1 MSDFSTNSELYVEI
15 IFSDKY
21 FLFAAAIDA
30 QRTATIR
37 PKASKRRGGLFK
49 NGGKAKYRGQTARR
63 RAEKLALAESSTLK
77 PLDSISVNQDK
88 VEAVKKVMKNLFED
102 KPKTEEEK
110 PVQTPEEIE
119 SIQEDSVEEVTNSES
134 EAIKVPPEVQLK
146 QAIEESSNED
156 YVYEE
161 EPEPKDYSSEY
172 MVNDAIEYPTL
183 IDEEPEEIDEQLED
197 ETTDDLEEEV
207 AGALNISYAYFM
219 IYRL

>member
-1 MSDFSTNSELYVEI
+1 MIKSL
-15 IFSDKY
+15 FSDNY

-63 RAEKLALAESSTLK
+63 RAEKLAAAESSTLK

-88 VEAVKKVMKNLFED
+88 IEAIKKIVEITEQQEKQEVVEI
-102 KPKTEEEK
+102 TEEN
-110 PVQTPEEIE
+110 
-119 SIQEDSVEEVTNSES
+119 IQEDSPEEVVKTEI
-134 EAIKVPPEVQLK
+134 EPEIQLK
-146 QAIEESSNED
+146 QAIEETPDED

-161 EPEPKDYSSEY
+161 EPETKDYSSEY

-183 IDEEPEEIDEQLED
+183 IDEEPEEIDESFEA
-197 ETTDDLEEEV
+197 ETTEDTEDEV
-207 AGALNISYAYFM
+207 AGAFNMSLI
-219 IYRL
+219 L

>member
-1 MSDFSTNSELYVEI
+1 MVKSLFL
-15 IFSDKY
+15 DKY

-63 RAEKLALAESSTLK
+63 RAEKLAAAESSTLK

-88 VEAVKKVMKNLFED
+88 IEAIKKIVEITEQQEKQEVVEI
-102 KPKTEEEK
+102 TEEN
-110 PVQTPEEIE
+110 
-119 SIQEDSVEEVTNSES
+119 IQEDTPKEVVKTEI
-134 EAIKVPPEVQLK
+134 EPEIQLK
-146 QAIEESSNED
+146 QAIEETSDED

-161 EPEPKDYSSEY
+161 EPETKDYSSEY

-183 IDEEPEEIDEQLED
+183 IDEEPEEIDESFEA
-197 ETTDDLEEEV
+197 ETTEDTEDEV
-207 AGALNISYAYFM
+207 AGAFNMS
-219 IYRL
+219 

>member
-1 MSDFSTNSELYVEI
+1 MVHIIWDIFNLYLFLVFLVKSLI
-15 IFSDKY
+15 SDKY

-63 RAEKLALAESSTLK
+63 RAEKLAAAESSTLK

-88 VEAVKKVMKNLFED
+88 IEAIKKIVEITEQPEKQEVVEITED
-102 KPKTEEEK
+102 
-110 PVQTPEEIE
+110 IE
-119 SIQEDSVEEVTNSES
+119 NIQEDRSKEVVKTEI
-134 EAIKVPPEVQLK
+134 EPEIQLK
-146 QAIEESSNED
+146 QAIEETSDED

-161 EPEPKDYSSEY
+161 EPETKDYSSEY

-183 IDEEPEEIDEQLED
+183 IDEEPEEIDESFEA
-197 ETTDDLEEEV
+197 ETTEDTEDEV
-207 AGALNISYAYFM
+207 AGALNMS
-219 IYRL
+219 

>member
-1 MSDFSTNSELYVEI
+1 MKSL
-15 IFSDKY
+15 FSDKC

-63 RAEKLALAESSTLK
+63 RAEKLAAAESSTLK

-88 VEAVKKVMKNLFED
+88 IAAVKKIVEITEQQEKQQPVEIPED
-102 KPKTEEEK
+102 
-110 PVQTPEEIE
+110 IE
-119 SIQEDSVEEVTNSES
+119 NIQEDSLEEIGNTEI
-134 EAIKVPPEVQLK
+134 EPEIQLK
-146 QAIEESSNED
+146 QAIESDED

-161 EPEPKDYSSEY
+161 EPEGKDYSSEY

-183 IDEEPEEIDEQLED
+183 IDEEPEEIDDSVEAEAAED
-197 ETTDDLEEEV
+197 TEDEV
-207 AGALNISYAYFM
+207 AGTLTMTNI
-219 IYRL
+219 I

>member
-1 MSDFSTNSELYVEI
+1 MGHIQFTFLIKSL
-15 IFSDKY
+15 FSDKY

-63 RAEKLALAESSTLK
+63 RAEKLAAAESSTLK

-88 VEAVKKVMKNLFED
+88 IEAIKKIVEITEQQEKQEVVEI
-102 KPKTEEEK
+102 TEEN
-110 PVQTPEEIE
+110 
-119 SIQEDSVEEVTNSES
+119 IQEDSPEEVVKTEI
-134 EAIKVPPEVQLK
+134 EPEIQLK
-146 QAIEESSNED
+146 QAIEETPDED

-161 EPEPKDYSSEY
+161 EPETKDYSSEY

-183 IDEEPEEIDEQLED
+183 IDEEPEEIDESFEA
-197 ETTDDLEEEV
+197 ETTEDTEDEV
-207 AGALNISYAYFM
+207 AGAFNMSLI
-219 IYRL
+219 L

>member
-1 MSDFSTNSELYVEI
+1 MIKSL
-15 IFSDKY
+15 FSDKY

-63 RAEKLALAESSTLK
+63 RAEKLAAAESSTLK

-88 VEAVKKVMKNLFED
+88 IEAIKKIVKITEQQEKQEVAEI
-102 KPKTEEEK
+102 TEEN
-110 PVQTPEEIE
+110 
-119 SIQEDSVEEVTNSES
+119 IQEDSPEEVVKTEI
-134 EAIKVPPEVQLK
+134 EPEIQLK
-146 QAIEESSNED
+146 QAIEETSDED

-161 EPEPKDYSSEY
+161 EPETKDYSSEY

-183 IDEEPEEIDEQLED
+183 IDEEPEEIDEPFEA
-197 ETTDDLEEEV
+197 ETTEDTEDEV
-207 AGALNISYAYFM
+207 AGAFNMSLILKFM
-219 IYRL
+219 AHKL

>member
-1 MSDFSTNSELYVEI
+1 MVHIIWDIFNLYLFLVFLVKSLI
-15 IFSDKY
+15 SDKY

-63 RAEKLALAESSTLK
+63 RAEKLAAAESSTLK

-88 VEAVKKVMKNLFED
+88 IEAIKKIVEITEQQEKQDVVEITED
-102 KPKTEEEK
+102 
-110 PVQTPEEIE
+110 IE
-119 SIQEDSVEEVTNSES
+119 NIQEDSPEEVVKTK
-134 EAIKVPPEVQLK
+134 IKPEIQLK
-146 QAIEESSNED
+146 QAIEETSDED

-161 EPEPKDYSSEY
+161 ETKDYSSEY

-183 IDEEPEEIDEQLED
+183 IDEEPEEIDESSEA
-197 ETTDDLEEEV
+197 ETTEDTEDEV
-207 AGALNISYAYFM
+207 AGALNMS
-219 IYRL
+219 